1 MKVVDVVLNSLTP
14 ISLKVL
20 LEDATAVEVVEAAGG
35 EALIQIEHAK
45 VERYTVL
52 HDKPEFDVSE
62 FWRQMYTFTP
72 RLLMIPNENA
82 FTGFTAA
89 KWQVLGVV
97 STVANFEGNAVL
109 ARVNIVH
116 EYAAKSFMPSLRKD
130 IKLTYLLVDQ
140 AEPSHLYHFADMM
153 DKIAEL
159 GEQYSSQ
166 FLVAKG
172 TDAMTITVKYKGIR
186 DNRHLEL
193 NKVFDEM
200 LGKRH
205 VEEGQ

>member
-20 LEDATAVEVVEAAGG
+20 LEDATAVEVVEAVGG
-35 EALIQIEHAK
+35 EALIQIENAK

-52 HDKPEFDVSE
+52 HDQPEFDRSE

-72 RLLMIPNENA
+72 RLLMIPNEHA
-82 FTGFTAA
+82 FTGFTPA

-116 EYAAKSFMPSLRKD
+116 EYASKTFMPSLRKD
-130 IKLTYLLVDQ
+130 IKLVYRLADQ
-140 AEPSHLYHFADMM
+140 PEPLAMYHFADMM

-159 GEQYSSQ
+159 GDQ
-166 FLVAKG
+166 FSAQFMVAKG
-172 TDAMTITVKYKGIR
+172 TDAMTITVKYKGVR

-193 NKVFDEM
+193 NKVFDEL
-200 LGKRH
+200 LGKRY
-205 VEEGQ
+205 VEEGM